1 MKGDVNSMTIKLS
14 DYILEQTISD
24 ASVDDIMIEQAVA
37 EVEVASCLL
46 EAYFK
51 QVDMYGEGYFQE
63 GKYEETRD
71 REEEEAE
78 AKAEFKAVQPGG
90 SLRPG
95 KTESVDVTPN
105 RVTMKK
111 PQEQSSY
118 EQPIDGSTNESLPA
132 GKTGDV
138 DSQGNV
144 DLTGKTMLKAI
155 GERGV
160 ANFFKAVGNWFVKI
174 WTKFMGWVTEKRM
187 ESILKKLD
195 ALGQDKLGNMRIELP
210 DQLVAGIMSND
221 KKIPKA
227 MSISTFEEGENFLN
241 ILTACKENGSN
252 MTPEQINKL
261 LDDVETFKVGL
272 KTKLK
277 EIRTNLKEKTKN
289 YKATGSELRNFI
301 KNELDSYRK
310 NKNSIAELQKSLK
323 QNKNIGDELAKKFA
337 LTDDKSGKR
346 IYRAIKSIYDMYST
360 YMANQLRAELIL
372 LDPSKIKEAMKATG
386 GSEPAKKKG
395 AETSAA
401 ESTETKKEE
410 EATEA
415 AEEAES
421 ETPAEKTE
429 ET

>member
-1 MKGDVNSMTIKLS
+1 MYSMTIKLS

-37 EVEVASCLL
+37 EVEVASAML

-51 QVDMYGEGYFQE
+51 QVAMYGDGYFQE
-63 GKYEETRD
+63 GRVEDQTDDFEEPDEMPVDNKPTWQRKED
-71 REEEEAE
+71 
-78 AKAEFKAVQPGG
+78 AKPGQQ
-90 SLRPG
+90 SPY
-95 KTESVDVTPN
+95 
-105 RVTMKK
+105 
-111 PQEQSSY
+111 EQSLT
-118 EQPIDGSTNESLPA
+118 GSETETFPA
-132 GKTGDV
+132 GKTGAV
-138 DSQGNV
+138 DDQGNA

-210 DQLVAGIMSND
+210 DRLVAGIMSND

-227 MSISTFEEGENFLN
+227 MSISTFEAGENFLN

-261 LDDVETFKVGL
+261 LEDVETFKVGL

-277 EIRTNLKEKTKN
+277 GIRTDLKGTTKN
-289 YKATGSELRNFI
+289 YKATGAELRNFI
-301 KNELDSYRK
+301 KNELDAYRK
-310 NKNSIAELQKSLK
+310 NKNSISELQKSLK

-372 LDPSKIKEAMKATG
+372 LDPSKIKEAMKSAG
-386 GSEPAKKKG
+386 GSSSNSGDTTAKKGDTAEPA
-395 AETSAA
+395 E
-401 ESTETKKEE
+401 KKE
-410 EATEA
+410 
-415 AEEAES
+415 
-421 ETPAEKTE
+421 EKTE
-429 ET
+429 ETSAEPAAETDEES

>member
-1 MKGDVNSMTIKLS
+1 MTIKLS

-37 EVEVASCLL
+37 EVEVASAML

-51 QVDMYGEGYFQE
+51 QVAMYGDGYFQE
-63 GKYEETRD
+63 GKYENQQAQQKEQDNFDAT
-71 REEEEAE
+71 
-78 AKAEFKAVQPGG
+78 KPGAGLSPTSVG
-90 SLRPG
+90 SSDL
-95 KTESVDVTPN
+95 TPN

-111 PQEQSSY
+111 PQEQSPY
-118 EQPIDGSTNESLPA
+118 EQSLTGSETTTLPA
-132 GKTGDV
+132 GNTNNV
-138 DSQGNV
+138 DDQGTA

-210 DQLVAGIMSND
+210 DNLVAGIMSND
-221 KKIPKA
+221 KTIPKA
-227 MSISTFEEGENFLN
+227 MSISTFEAGENFLN

-261 LDDVETFKVGL
+261 LEDVETFKVGL

-277 EIRTNLKEKTKN
+277 EIRTNLKGTTKN
-289 YKATGSELRNFI
+289 YKATGAELRNFI

-310 NKNSIAELQKSLK
+310 NKNSISELQKSLK

-360 YMANQLRAELIL
+360 YMSNQLRAELML
-372 LDPSKIKEAMKATG
+372 LDPSKIKEAMKATSSS
-386 GSEPAKKKG
+386 GSNDNKASAKNKGTAEPAAKKTKEPTAEPTAEPA
-395 AETSAA
+395 AETDE
-401 ESTETKKEE
+401 ES
-410 EATEA
+410 
-415 AEEAES
+415 
-421 ETPAEKTE
+421 
-429 ET
+429 